1 MNNYSEHDYLH
12 NMENNGNI
20 AILGSGNMGLAFADG
35 LVKSNTYLP
44 SQIILTRRSINS
56 LSKQAEEGYQTST
69 NNFEAANN
77 ASIVVLAVLPQQLNT
92 LLAEIQG
99 AINPEKH
106 LIISVITGV
115 TCKDIKAKLS
125 ENIQVVRAMPN
136 TAISIG
142 QSMTCITTDSAR
154 KENLNLTE
162 KLFET
167 VGSVVQI
174 HEDLMSS
181 ATALC
186 ACGIAFFLRA
196 IRAASQGGV
205 EIGFHAEDAL
215 KMAVQTA
222 KGAADLLLVNGSHPE
237 HEIDKVTSPKGC
249 TIAGL
254 NEMEHQGFS
263 SALIK
268 GIKLSA
274 LKAGG
279 LYTEK

>member
-1 MNNYSEHDYLH
+1 MVQDYLH
-12 NMENNGNI
+12 NMDINGNI

-35 LVKSNTYLP
+35 LVKSNTYKP
-44 SQIILTRRSINS
+44 FQIILTRRSIDG
-56 LSKQAEEGYQTST
+56 LSKQAEEGYQTS
-69 NNFEAANN
+69 NNN
-77 ASIVVLAVLPQQLNT
+77 AEAVSKASIIVLAVLPQQINT
-92 LLAEIQG
+92 LLTEIQP
-99 AINPEKH
+99 AIDAKKH
-106 LIISVITGV
+106 LVISVITGV
-115 TCKDIKAKLS
+115 SCKDIKAKLG
-125 ENIQVVRAMPN
+125 EDVQVVRAMPN

-142 QSMTCITTDSAR
+142 QSMTCVTTDNAT
-154 KENLNLTE
+154 KKNLDLTE

-174 HEDLMSS
+174 NEDLMSS

-205 EIGFHAEDAL
+205 EIGFHAGDAL

-222 KGAADLLLVNGSHPE
+222 KGAADLLLLHGSHPE

-263 SALIK
+263 SSLIK

-279 LYTEK
+279 LYTESK

>member
-1 MNNYSEHDYLH
+1 
-12 NMENNGNI
+12 MEISSGNI
-20 AILGSGNMGLAFADG
+20 SILGSGNIGISLANG
-35 LVKSNTYLP
+35 LVKSNYC
-44 SQIILTRRSINS
+44 SAGQIHLTRRN
-56 LSKQAEEGYQTST
+56 LANLAEQEQQGFKIGSDNKKAVSDST
-69 NNFEAANN
+69 V
-77 ASIVVLAVLPQQLNT
+77 IILAVLPQQLDKV
-92 LLAEIQG
+92 LEE
-99 AINPEKH
+99 INPAIIPDIH
-106 LIISVITGV
+106 LVISVISGV
-115 TCKDIKAKLS
+115 SCAAIRTKLGAGV
-125 ENIQVVRAMPN
+125 QVVRAMPN

-142 QSMTCITTDSAR
+142 QSMTCIASDTADDDNVNIVER
-154 KENLNLTE
+154 M
-162 KLFET
+162 FQT
-167 VGSVVQI
+167 VGSVVKI
-174 HEDLMSS
+174 NEELMTS

-222 KGAADLLLVNGSHPE
+222 KGAADLLLLHGSHPE

-263 SALIK
+263 SSLIK

-274 LKAGG
+274 EKAGA
-279 LYTEK
+279 LYTKKE

>member
-1 MNNYSEHDYLH
+1 MKNE
-12 NMENNGNI
+12 NI

-35 LVKSNTYLP
+35 LVKSNTYKS
-44 SQIILTRRSINS
+44 SQIILTRRSLNN
-56 LSKQAEEGYQTST
+56 LSKQAEEGYQTTT
-69 NNFEAANN
+69 NNFEAVQK

-92 LLAEIQG
+92 LLSEIQS
-99 AINPEKH
+99 AINPDKQ
-106 LIISVITGV
+106 LVISVITGV

-125 ENIQVVRAMPN
+125 EDVEVVRAMPN

-142 QSMTCITTDSAR
+142 QSMTCITTDTAS

-222 KGAADLLLVNGSHPE
+222 KGAADLLLIHGSHPE

-263 SALIK
+263 SSLIK

-274 LKAGG
+274 LQAGG
-279 LYTEK
+279 LYKDSK

>member
-1 MNNYSEHDYLH
+1 
-12 NMENNGNI
+12 METNGTI

-35 LVKSNTYLP
+35 LVKSNTYQP
-44 SQIILTRRSINS
+44 SQIILTRRNIVN

-69 NNFEAANN
+69 NNFEAAAS
-77 ASIVVLAVLPQQLNT
+77 ASIVVLAVLPQQVDA
-92 LLAEIQG
+92 LLAEIRPSIK
-99 AINPEKH
+99 ADKH

-115 TCKDIKAKLS
+115 SCHAIKAKLG
-125 ENIQVVRAMPN
+125 EDVQVVRAMPN

-142 QSMTCITTDSAR
+142 QSMTCVTT
-154 KENLNLTE
+154 ENAKQENVDLTK

-174 HEDLMSS
+174 NEDLMSS

-222 KGAADLLLVNGSHPE
+222 KGAADLLLLHGTHPE

-263 SALIK
+263 SSLIK
-268 GIKLSA
+268 GIRLSA

-279 LYTEK
+279 LYTESK